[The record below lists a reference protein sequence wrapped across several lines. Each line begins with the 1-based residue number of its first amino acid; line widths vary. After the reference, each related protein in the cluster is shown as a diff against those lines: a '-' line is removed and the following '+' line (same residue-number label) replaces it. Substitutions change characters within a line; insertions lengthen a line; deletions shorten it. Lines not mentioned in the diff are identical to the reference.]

1 MSSLHRGIAA
11 GLCGLLLS
19 TAWAEAQTTLRIKY
33 VPGETVRT
41 TVTQEMTTNATVQ
54 GQMLRTTM
62 SQTMHLEV
70 IVDEVAKDGVA
81 TVRQKIARITTKM
94 QMPPPLNTTYTYDSD
109 AEKNENAPPGYEA
122 VMGAMIG
129 GEFKMK
135 IDPTGKMSDIT
146 VPPGLIDQLKAIPG
160 AAMMGNLATEEGL
173 RQLTSQSAFS
183 LPEGPVKKGDQ
194 WQSPPVSMDM
204 PFGKMNVQQ
213 FFTYEGPN
221 SEGLE
226 QIGVRYDMT
235 LEAKPNQP
243 ISIKLKDAESH
254 GVMLF
259 DNKAGKLKS
268 SEVTQTMTME
278 MAVGGQSIEQQVEQI
293 IKMALQP

>member
-1 MSSLHRGIAA
+1 MSLLHRGIAV

-19 TAWAEAQTTLRIKY
+19 AALAEAQVTLRIKY

-54 GQMLRTTM
+54 GQVLQTTM
-62 SQTMHLEV
+62 SQTMYLEV
-70 IVDEVAKDGVA
+70 VVDEVASDGTA
-81 TVRQKIARITTKM
+81 SVRQKITRITTKM
-94 QMPPPLNTTYTYDSD
+94 QMPPPLNKTYTYDSD
-109 AEKNENAPPGYEA
+109 AEKNENAPPGYDV

-135 IDPTGKMSDIT
+135 IAPTGKMSDVT
-146 VPPGLIDQLKAIPG
+146 VPPDLVDKLKAIPG
-160 AAMMGNLATEEGL
+160 AAMMGNLASEEGL
-173 RQLTSQSAFS
+173 RQLTAQSAFS

-194 WQSPPVSMDM
+194 WQSPPISMDM

-243 ISIKLKDAESH
+243 ISIKLKDADSH

-259 DNKAGKLKS
+259 DNQVGKLKS

-278 MAVGGQSIEQQVEQI
+278 MAVGGQSIDQQVQQV